1 MQKFDVSSENPSCAN
16 ISEAKDEMVDER
28 SDVFV

>member
-1 MQKFDVSSENPSCAN
+1 MQKFDVSSESPSCAN
-16 ISEAKDEMVDER
+16 IAEAKDEMVDER